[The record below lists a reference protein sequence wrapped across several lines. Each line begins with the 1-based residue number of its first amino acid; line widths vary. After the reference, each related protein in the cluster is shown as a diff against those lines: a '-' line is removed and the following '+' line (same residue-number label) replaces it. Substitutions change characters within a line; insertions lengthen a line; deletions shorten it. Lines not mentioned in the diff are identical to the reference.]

1 MRNRKDSDP
10 EAVQPR
16 GEIGIIPHRRGR
28 EGRVGETYLQNETK
42 STLMGSF
49 PFCILLITQ
58 QIKRT
63 FLKKLYWKS

>member
-16 GEIGIIPHRRGR
+16 GEIGIIPHGRGR

-42 STLMGSF
+42 STLMAHGFLS
-49 PFCILLITQ
+49 LLHFTH
-58 QIKRT
+58 
-63 FLKKLYWKS
+63 YSAN